1 MPLYNHWIT
10 EETKDGVERR
20 EPLRLPQ
27 GGGSGEWKWIVRDFG
42 NVMYIMLHL
51 KRITN
56 KNLLYSTWNSA
67 QCYVPAWMEAGSWR
81 RMGICICMTESLH
94 SSPKTTTTLLIGYT
108 PIQNKRF
115 KVWGKK
121 KNIYITEHYQCL
133 FLNNK
138 IIFHLLFLLFYS
150 LQVFK
155 NKINFVIMEIYFNK
169 CSNIFIFKVLQCLKY
184 DIPILFLM
192 VMPTRCS
199 HKPKENI
206 CNASVALILG
216 VSFPIEFLQ
225 SSKMHANNIL

>member
-1 MPLYNHWIT
+1 MDHSPPGSSPWEYW
-10 EETKDGVERR
+10 R
-20 EPLRLPQ
+20 RLPCPPP
-27 GGGSGEWKWIVRDFG
+27 GDLHNPGIEPTSPESPTSAGRFFNISATWEVPYLSST
-42 NVMYIMLHL
+42 YIYHL
-51 KRITN
+51 SSRYCISFSVN
-56 KNLLYSTWNSA
+56 KS
-67 QCYVPAWMEAGSWR
+67 
-81 RMGICICMTESLH
+81 
-94 SSPKTTTTLLIGYT
+94 K
-108 PIQNKRF
+108 
-115 KVWGKK
+115 
-121 KNIYITEHYQCL
+121 
-133 FLNNK
+133 LNFV
-138 IIFHLLFLLFYS
+138 IIHLLFLLFYS